1 MNKYEVLYI
10 LNGEA
15 TDEVKTACAEKFA
28 QLIADL
34 GGTVS
39 TVDKWGMKKF
49 AYPINYKTEGY
60 YGLMNFDAE
69 PTVPAEL
76 ERQMRNDEN
85 VVRYM
90 VTKK

>member
-10 LNGEA
+10 LQGDASEDAN
-15 TDEVKTACAEKFA
+15 VACADKFA
-28 QLIADL
+28 ALIADL
-34 GGTVS
+34 GGSVT

-60 YGLMNFDAE
+60 YVLMIFEAASS
-69 PTVPAEL
+69 VPAEL

>member
-1 MNKYEVLYI
+1 MVTE
-10 LNGEA
+10 
-15 TDEVKTACAEKFA
+15 
-28 QLIADL
+28 L
-34 GGTVS
+34 GGSVQ
-39 TVDKWGMKKF
+39 TVDKWGMRKF

-60 YGLMNFDAE
+60 YVLMNFEAA
-69 PTVPAEL
+69 PSVPAEI

>member
-15 TDEVKTACAEKFA
+15 TDEVKTACADKFA
-28 QLIADL
+28 ALIADL
-34 GGTVS
+34 GGAVS

-60 YGLMNFDAE
+60 YVLMNFEAE
-69 PTVPAEL
+69 STVPAEL